1 MSQSDFVTRGQAL
14 VTSGQYQEAVKVCRL
29 GLLGRPTTVEGRI
42 VLGQAL
48 LALKRYDEVLA
59 EMRVALELDH
69 SSIAAQI
76 LKGEALL
83 HKGDVP
89 AAVEV
94 FTRVRPLAP
103 NDPHLTALIADTQR
117 AAGRPMST
125 SHPSVGFVG
134 GTGEHATNE
143 STKHYPNH
151 SADEEDTEPRDE
163 PREDNGEYTRPTSIS
178 APGSKKRS
186 GKQQAMGKQ
195 AEYVPPAAV
204 LAVGDRSGTVEVDPD
219 ADGVEVDDEEDF
231 GVVAAPP
238 KSRARPIQGA
248 PVDGARGSVKA
259 STKRLPGPKGS
270 RDPAAPAAASRP
282 KRRVEVSSVEL
293 DNDDLVEIE
302 ETPVPKTSS
311 RAGGTAVRNAVKM
324 PSGPIDQQEQSF
336 DQPPPAWG
344 QPYGQQPYGGQ
355 EPYTSPASV
364 RKTEQAQVPPL
375 AQVLSQQPHLM
386 HVQPL
391 PPDPRNARMINAA
404 MPTAAA
410 QPMPG
415 MPAHLASTHMAMPV
429 QPMPGQP
436 MNNAAHKTVA
446 LNPAQQ
452 QSAAAVDA
460 LFGVEHATPGS
471 PAWAK
476 STVAAGSPH
485 AMGSAR
491 AAAHEPTAQPAGLDP
506 RIQFEQS
513 TPSAGAFTDMPIS
526 STTGKP
532 LKTGVRRARSRLAV
546 FMWILVGAAV
556 IGGGVFAG
564 FQIRAMRLKKQIAAA
579 RDQAVDLA
587 KADTWQGWSGA
598 RDRLAGIARASST
611 VDNRAAL
618 ARARAVLAYE
628 FGDGLPEAKALI
640 EKLGTAGGLDI
651 ALAQAYLALAQ
662 SDPKAAKAAADRAAT
677 LAANDAAVLYV
688 SGQAALL
695 NGDYKTAL
703 ANLKA
708 SHEREPR
715 PLYAVGLARA
725 TGQTGEWEA
734 ALAAVDR
741 AIGAM
746 PDHPAA
752 LIERAFLLVASGK
765 IVAGNTIT
773 VEVRTQL
780 VKLIAEGGKP
790 LAEQNRGVSPTQVAL
805 ANLALAQIDFA
816 LRDVPA
822 ALAAIL
828 AGAQVGAEDQ
838 RFGEE
843 AIDTLYTFNELQRA
857 KSAAT
862 AVLSVIPSS
871 RRARIS
877 QAQVMIALGKP
888 AEAIDILARNPDAV
902 ALPRGLAVR
911 GQARYLTGDLAGAR
925 TDFDAALKKLPQL
938 ELAVIGRAWIDL
950 AENDVDEARKQIEP
964 KFNPTSAT
972 IPMITIYA
980 AIQRMTAEP
989 IGREKAKVLLERVV
1003 AGPLG
1008 VDVPRAELELG
1019 RLYAELGD
1027 FKAARLAFAN
1037 ASRNGNTDA
1046 RLDHALLLIEDREPP
1061 AGRSLLDTLL
1071 KDLGA
1076 TATPGQLLEGAR
1088 ARLLDGD
1095 HPGAIVLLDQAE
1107 KLPNVE
1113 KWLLDRERGRLAFR
1127 RGEIANA
1134 VTSLTAALENSGGDP
1149 ETFLLAADVV
1159 STDPKATTALAQKV
1173 KGLVATRL
1181 KESPEAM
1188 IVKGKLALAAEDFAA
1203 AETAYATA
1211 LKALE
1216 KASSRRQAQAYFGL
1230 GVIAYNK
1237 GDDPVAKGQ
1246 LELVMQTDPSIYAA
1260 YLYAAEVAKGKPAE
1274 ALALAQKA
1282 VRYNPDF
1289 VLGWFTVGS
1298 LAARLGKSKELTE
1311 AIARVAALAPNG
1323 DELKQLQGML

>member
-14 VTSGQYQEAVKVCRL
+14 VTSGQFQEAVKVCRL

-48 LALKRYDEVLA
+48 LALKRFDEVLA

-69 SSIAAQI
+69 SSISAQI

-83 HKGDVP
+83 RKGDFA

-103 NDPHLTALIADTQR
+103 NDAHLTELMADAQR
-117 AAGRPMST
+117 VAGRPSLT
-125 SHPSVGFVG
+125 ASHPSVGFVG

-163 PREDNGEYTRPTSIS
+163 HGLEDTGGNYTRPTSIS

-186 GKQQAMGKQ
+186 GRQQAMGGPSD
-195 AEYVPPAAV
+195 YVPPAAV

-219 ADGVEVDDEEDF
+219 ADGVEVADEDDF
-231 GVVAAPP
+231 GAIAAPP
-238 KSRARPIQGA
+238 RSRARPIQGS
-248 PVDGARGSVKA
+248 PVEGARGSVKA
-259 STKRLPGPKGS
+259 SSSRGAGGPKRG
-270 RDPAAPAAASRP
+270 APAPAPAPSRA
-282 KRRVEVSSVEL
+282 RNRVEVSSVEL

-302 ETPVPKTSS
+302 ETPMPMTT
-311 RAGGTAVRNAVKM
+311 RAPGPGTAVRNAVKM
-324 PSGPIDQQEQSF
+324 PSGPIDQSSFDPPEQSF
-336 DQPPPAWG
+336 G
-344 QPYGQQPYGGQ
+344 QPYGQPYGQ
-355 EPYTSPASV
+355 PSPAAN
-364 RKTEQAQVPPL
+364 RPTAQAQVPPL
-375 AQVLSQQPHLM
+375 AQVIAQQPYQM
-386 HVQPL
+386 QIQPL
-391 PPDPRNARMINAA
+391 PQDPRRGINAA

-415 MPAHLASTHMAMPV
+415 MPAHLASTMAPPYGVPAPV
-429 QPMPGQP
+429 LA
-436 MNNAAHKTVA
+436 NAARPTVA
-446 LNPAQQ
+446 LNAAQQ
-452 QSAAAVDA
+452 QSANAVDA
-460 LFGVEHATPGS
+460 LFSPEHATPGA

-476 STVAAGSPH
+476 STVAAGMPH
-485 AMGSAR
+485 AQGAPR
-491 AAAHEPTAQPAGLDP
+491 AAADEPTRQPSGLDS

-513 TPSAGAFTDMPIS
+513 SPSASAFADMPLS

-611 VDNRAAL
+611 VDNRSAL

-628 FGDGLPEAKALI
+628 FGDGRPEAKALLD
-640 EKLGTAGGLDI
+640 KLGDAGGLDTAI
-651 ALAQAYLALAQ
+651 AQAYLALAQ
-662 SDPKAAKAAADRAAT
+662 NDPKASKAAADRALA

-688 SGQAALL
+688 AGQSALL
-695 NGDYKTAL
+695 NGDYKGAL

-741 AIGAM
+741 ALGAM

-752 LIERAFLLVASGK
+752 LIERAFLMAASGK
-765 IVAGNTIT
+765 IAAGNTIT
-773 VEVRTQL
+773 VEVRSQL
-780 VKLIAEGGKP
+780 VKLIAEGAKP
-790 LAEQNRGVSPTQVAL
+790 LAEQTRGVSPSQVAL

-816 LRDVPA
+816 LRDIPS
-822 ALAAIL
+822 ALNAL
-828 AGAQVGAEDQ
+828 RAGADVGAEEQ

-843 AIDTLYTFNELQRA
+843 AIDTLYAFNELQKA
-857 KSAAT
+857 KAAAT
-862 AVLSVIPSS
+862 AALAEWPSS

-877 QAQVMIALGKP
+877 QAQVLIALGKP
-888 AEAIDILARNPDAV
+888 GEAIEILTRSPEAV

-911 GQARYLTGDLAGAR
+911 GQARYLTGDLDGAR
-925 TDFDAALKKLPQL
+925 TDFDAALKKLPLL
-938 ELAVIGRAWIDL
+938 ELAVIGRAWIAL
-950 AENDVDEARKQIEP
+950 AEGDVDEARKKIEP
-964 KFNPTSAT
+964 KFNPNSAT
-972 IPMITIYA
+972 VAMVTVYA
-980 AIQRMTAEP
+980 AIQRATPDPA
-989 IGREKAKVLLERVV
+989 GREKARALLEKVV
-1003 AGPLG
+1003 AGPPG
-1008 VDVPRAELELG
+1008 VDVPRAQLELG
-1019 RLYAELGD
+1019 RLYLELGD
-1027 FKAARLAFAN
+1027 FKSARNTFADAA
-1037 ASRNGNTDA
+1037 RNGNTEA
-1046 RLDHALLLIEDREPP
+1046 RLDHALLLIEDRDPQG
-1061 AGRSLLDTLL
+1061 GRSTIDALL
-1071 KDLGA
+1071 KDVGA
-1076 TATPGQLLEGAR
+1076 AATPRQLLEGAR

-1095 HPGAIVLLDQAE
+1095 HPGAILLLDQAE
-1107 KLPNVE
+1107 KLATVE
-1113 KWLLDRERGRLAFR
+1113 KWLLERERGRLAFR
-1127 RGEIANA
+1127 RGEITNA
-1134 VTSLTAALENSGGDP
+1134 VALLTKALDGSGGDP

-1159 STDPKATTALAQKV
+1159 SADSKATAALAQKL
-1173 KGLVATRL
+1173 KSLVAGRL
-1181 KESPEAM
+1181 KELPEGK
-1188 IVKGKLALAAEDFAA
+1188 IVKGKLALAAEDLVEAEAA
-1203 AETAYATA
+1203 YTAAG
-1211 LKALE
+1211 KELE
-1216 KASSRRQAQAYFGL
+1216 KATPRRLAQAYFGF

-1237 GDDPVAKGQ
+1237 GDDPTAKSQ
-1246 LELVMQTDPSIYAA
+1246 LELVIQADPSIYTA

-1274 ALALAQKA
+1274 ALRLAQMA

-1289 VLGWFTVGS
+1289 VLGWVTVGS
-1298 LAARLGKSKELTE
+1298 IAARLGKTKELTD

-1323 DELKQLQGML
+1323 EELKTLQALR